1 MAVSRP
7 VLLALLGAVLIGALY
22 FATMGGR
29 DSGGDAAE
37 SAAAPTPTK
46 PAAKAKSK
54 ADSPGANRAKAAAA
68 STKTAKAAKVPAASA
83 QASAGKAK
91 LVAPQSK
98 PATPAPKAAAP
109 VGVPAAVTKALADK
123 RVVVLFF
130 YQRGSAD
137 DDATGQAVDSLR
149 GRSGVKVFS
158 APITRLADFRGV
170 TGGAGVSQ
178 APAVVILGR
187 EGSARLIEGYV
198 DSETLAQEVAD
209 AR

>member
-54 ADSPGANRAKAAAA
+54 ADSPGAKRAKAAAA
-68 STKTAKAAKVPAASA
+68 STKTAKAAKAPAASA

-98 PATPAPKAAAP
+98 PAAPKAAAP

-137 DDATGQAVDSLR
+137 DDATGKAVDSLR